1 VGVGRRILD
10 LARANLN
17 ALLDRAARTEL
28 DTLSEAELTDE
39 LERRKRERDSQEAER
54 KQRIAAE
61 DAAKQRAQ
69 ARGKAPTPKP
79 PKPRGAARR
88 QSEAEEKRARTL
100 ELYEILGV
108 RAGAPM
114 EDVKHAYR
122 ALMREHHPDKHA
134 GDPVKQKAASARA
147 ATITTAYAE
156 LEALIAP
163 RRR

>member
-1 VGVGRRILD
+1 MGVGRRILD

-28 DTLSEAELTDE
+28 DGLSEAELTDE
-39 LERRKRERDSQEAER
+39 LERRKREREAQEGER
-54 KQRIAAE
+54 QQRIQAE

-69 ARGKAPTPKP
+69 ARGKTPP
-79 PKPRGAARR
+79 PRSPKPRSAARR
-88 QSEAEEKRARTL
+88 QSEAEQKRARAL
-100 ELYEILGV
+100 ELYRTLGV
-108 RAGAPM
+108 RADAPM
-114 EDVKHAYR
+114 DEVKHAYR

-156 LEALIAP
+156 LETLIGKP
-163 RRR
+163 RR